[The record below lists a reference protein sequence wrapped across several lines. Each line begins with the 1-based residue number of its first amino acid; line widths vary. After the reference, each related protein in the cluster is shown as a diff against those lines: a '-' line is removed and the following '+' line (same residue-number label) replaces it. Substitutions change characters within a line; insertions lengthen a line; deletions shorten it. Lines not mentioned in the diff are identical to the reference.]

1 MHPEI
6 IESANKFPTQSGV
19 YIFKDDD
26 GIHLYIGKATNLH
39 SRIRSYLIDGADT
52 RPLIG
57 LLKLR
62 ATSLEF
68 LVTNDDREALILE
81 NNLIKK
87 FKPLY
92 NVHLRDDK
100 TYLSIRV
107 SIQKEFPKLT
117 LVRKFRKDGA
127 KYFGPYTSA
136 STLKTGIDAIRRQ
149 YPLRRCSDH
158 EFRNRSRPCVYHDI
172 KLCHAPCVG
181 KISKEDYAEV
191 VKKII
196 DFLEIRSEDLL
207 RDMKTAMLH
216 AAEVLSFEL
225 AATLRDQINALEF
238 IRIRQHAHIPDFQD
252 RDVFAIYRASDE
264 LQIFSTRYREGKL
277 VETSSHHF
285 RTPLPDSEIMNQ
297 FLSMFYTA
305 AIEYP
310 REILLPVKVDDVEIL
325 RNYVSEKAKCRISIK
340 VPRRG
345 QLKRLLDL
353 ATENAKAAFKDT
365 LKQETLEEATLNALR
380 TNLDLRNFPM
390 KIECYDISTLM
401 GKQTVGS
408 QVTFVHSKPD
418 KSQYRQYKIS
428 DENAN
433 NDFHSMA
440 EMLGRRLRR
449 INEEND
455 EAPDLI
461 VIDGGRPQLNA
472 LKDLI
477 SDTGYVGV
485 DVVGIAKQRKKHG
498 SIKFPER
505 VYKPMQDKATII
517 EAETPENHLLKRI
530 RDEAHRFAIEFHRK
544 LRKKAGIKS
553 VLDSIPGLGPK
564 RRHKLLAHFG
574 TVAAIKQASV
584 EELSAIDGISPSLA
598 KSIHSHLSKKED

>member
-1 MHPEI
+1 MHADV
-6 IESANKFPTQSGV
+6 IESANKFPAQSGV

-26 GIHLYIGKATNLH
+26 GTHLYIGKAGNLRT
-39 SRIRSYLIDGADT
+39 RIRSYLIDGADT
-52 RPLIG
+52 RPFIG

-68 LVTNDDREALILE
+68 LITSDDREALILE

-100 TYLSIRV
+100 TYLSIRISV
-107 SIQKEFPKLT
+107 GKEFPKLS

-136 STLKTGIDAIRRQ
+136 TKLRAGVDAIRRM

-181 KISKEDYAEV
+181 KISKEDYAEIV
-191 VKKII
+191 QKII
-196 DFLEIRSEDLL
+196 DFLEFRSDEIMF
-207 RDMKTAMLH
+207 DMRAAMQK
-216 AAEVLSFEL
+216 ASEMMSFEL
-225 AATLRDQINALEF
+225 AVTLRDQLEALEF
-238 IRIRQHAHIPDFQD
+238 VRIRQHAHIPDFED
-252 RDVFAIYRASDE
+252 RDVFAIYRAAE
-264 LQIFSTRYREGKL
+264 EMQIFSTRYREGKL

-285 RTPLPDSEIMNQ
+285 KTPLPDSEILNQ
-297 FLSMFYTA
+297 FLSMYYNS
-305 AIEYP
+305 AIDYP
-310 REILLPVKVDDVEIL
+310 REILLPVKVDDEEIL
-325 RNYVSEKAKCRISIK
+325 RNYICDKANCRISIR

-353 ATENAKAAFKDT
+353 ATENAKAAFKDV
-365 LKQETLEEATLNALR
+365 LKQETLEEATLEALQA
-380 TNLDLRNFPM
+380 NLDLRNFPM
-390 KIECYDISTLM
+390 RIECYDISTFM

-408 QVTFVHSKPD
+408 QVVFEHCNPD
-418 KSQYRQYKIS
+418 KSRYRHYNIS
-428 DENAN
+428 DANAG
-433 NDFHSMA
+433 NDFHAMA

-449 INEEND
+449 INEEKD

-461 VIDGGRPQLNA
+461 MIDGGRPQLNA

-477 SDTGYVGV
+477 SDEGYVGV
-485 DVVGIAKQRKKHG
+485 DIVGIAKQRKKRG

-505 VYKPMQDKATII
+505 VYKPFEDRATII
-517 EAETPENHLLKRI
+517 EADTPENHLLKRI

-544 LRKKAGIKS
+544 QRKKEGIKS
-553 VLDSIPGLGPK
+553 VLDSIPGLGAK
-564 RRHKLLAHFG
+564 RRHKLLSHFG
-574 TVAAIKQASV
+574 TVAAIKQASI
-584 EELSAIDGISPSLA
+584 EELSSVDGISRTLA
-598 KSIHSHLSKKED
+598 TTIHTHLNKDKD